1 MAITKIHVVATITA
15 LLMIA
20 TATTV
25 TGFPSVTPVLA
36 TPITLGT
43 TEQAANDTGTDTT
56 ITSPTAGQEQQTIHI
71 TKDGTNSYVI
81 SGGTSSIG
89 SFDTTYRIVGER
101 SAVRT
106 SEDLI
111 ITTITSDYS
120 SSPTMGYVS
129 AGNMT
134 ATTTGG
140 TADTGATLPNPFA
153 SPEQI
158 TERITSELRRVIGEA
173 EDNTPQGQL
182 VEINCDFG
190 MSLEEM
196 RCHHVPS
203 AGAGGGAGALAST
216 APTAPTNDTGT
227 TDTTASIAP

>member
-1 MAITKIHVVATITA
+1 MTITKTRIIATITA

-120 SSPTMGYVS
+120 SSPTIGYVS

-158 TERITSELRRVIGEA
+158 TERITSELRRVISES

-182 VEINCDFG
+182 VEINCNFG
-190 MSLEEM
+190 MTLDDM
-196 RCHHVPS
+196 RCQSTPLVGAEEAGDS
-203 AGAGGGAGALAST
+203 AATTST
-216 APTAPTNDTGT
+216 NA
-227 TDTTASIAP
+227 TASISP